1 MRFKDLR
8 NLEEIYDA
16 FIASGNKAMF
26 SDIEQAESDFKQR
39 VLSMGL
45 EASTAQDIC
54 DSVLLLCNVFE
65 HQGFLNGLTKGI
77 NIHMDSEV
85 MERK

>member
-16 FIASGNKAMF
+16 FIVSGNKAIF
-26 SDIEQAESDFKQR
+26 SDIEQAESDFKHHI
-39 VLSMGL
+39 LSMGL
-45 EASTAQDIC
+45 EANKAQDIS
-54 DSVLLLCNVFE
+54 DRVLLLCDVFE